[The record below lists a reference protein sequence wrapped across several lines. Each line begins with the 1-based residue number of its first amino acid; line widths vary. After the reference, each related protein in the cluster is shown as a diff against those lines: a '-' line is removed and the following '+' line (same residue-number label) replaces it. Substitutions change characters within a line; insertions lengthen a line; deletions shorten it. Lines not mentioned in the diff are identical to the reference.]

1 VMMECA
7 ILIETSTKV
16 CSVGIYQQGHLT
28 ASKTLD
34 TGKYVHAETLLP
46 ILQEVISS
54 TKLELRNISA
64 IVVGEG
70 PGSYTGL
77 RIGASM
83 AKGICFGLGIP
94 LYAIDSGTI
103 YAYYARSIYPERK
116 CYVSLID
123 AGRMEAY
130 VSIYRSDMSRVSDYG
145 AILLEEKYFSAPEF
159 SDAIFV
165 GDGIEKAK
173 HLLTSGQKAL
183 PKEPNVSLIAL
194 ALPEIHMQAIDLHD
208 FQPIYVKEYI
218 PGKPKSML

>member
-1 VMMECA
+1 MKCA

-28 ASKTLD
+28 SSKTLD
-34 TGKYVHAETLLP
+34 TGKYVHSETLLP
-46 ILQEVISS
+46 IIQEVISS
-54 TKLELRNISA
+54 TKLELSNINA

-103 YAYYARSIYPERK
+103 YAYYARSIYPEGK
-116 CYVSLID
+116 CFVSLID

-130 VSIYRSDMSRVSDYG
+130 VSIYRSDLSRTDKYG
-145 AILLEEKYFSAPEF
+145 AVLLDENYFSNPEF
-159 SDAIFV
+159 SDAIFA

-173 HLLTSGQKAL
+173 HLISTRQKAL
-183 PKEPNVSLIAL
+183 PVEPNVSLIAS
-194 ALPEIHMQAIDLHD
+194 ALPELQLQAIDINV
-208 FQPIYVKEYI
+208 FQPIYVKDYI
-218 PGKPKSML
+218 PGKPKSMV